1 MANNKINGQIKP
13 QDDILSLSDLWY
25 MCLSNW
31 KWFVVSVA
39 FALMLAFI
47 YVVRMEPV
55 YEQLAS
61 VMIKEDG
68 KRGGMSSD
76 VASAF
81 SDMGIGMTSSN
92 VENEAEVFKSPN
104 VILEV
109 VKRLNIDVNYST
121 DGRFHR
127 TTLYKKT
134 CPVDVAFTN
143 LAGDQ
148 SASLTLTLNGKD
160 EVAIS
165 AIMLD
170 GEECAGTYKGKLGD
184 SIKTPIGEIYVRKNL
199 EYVQNPEA
207 KPLSTIYVSRL
218 SDDSS
223 VSNVLGRLS
232 VWLNSKNNTIID
244 IAYSDVSIQRAQDII
259 NTLIEVYNQHWV
271 EDKNQ
276 IASSTSA
283 FINDRLAMIE
293 NELGNV
299 DSDISTYKSANMVPD
314 VQAAGAMYMQ
324 QANKTGQ
331 DMMELNNQ
339 IYMAKSI
346 RESLSSGTDV
356 NNYQLLPSNSGIQ
369 SPGIDTQ
376 IAEFNKLL
384 MQRNSYVANSSTE
397 NPTVKKLDAQL
408 VASRHA
414 ICSSLD
420 NVVTALETQIRNLQ
434 NYSRTTTSN
443 IQANPTQAK
452 NLLSVERQQKV
463 KEALYLFLLQKREEN
478 ELNKAFTAYN
488 TRVVA
493 TPHGK
498 KTPVEPV
505 SRNIFMIAFAIGLML
520 PAVVLYVAESMNTR
534 IRNRKEVEDAVTVPF
549 LAEIPDMGPK
559 RHFWER
565 KPKHTTHPVMVEDG
579 NRNVINEAF
588 RILRT
593 NLEFVT
599 DSSKRENVFV
609 TTSYNPG
616 NGKTFITLNMAVSL
630 AIKGKKVLL
639 FDGDMRH
646 TSLSKAFGAPGIG
659 LSSYLAGK
667 VDDVNA
673 IILHDADKG
682 LDVIPT
688 GAIPPNP
695 TELLYGPR
703 LKQLLDSL
711 RERYDYIF
719 IDCPPSDIVADTSII
734 TKLADRTIFVIRSGM
749 LERSMLPKLQEDYD
763 TKRFPN
769 MMLILNGTVYDSGSM
784 GGRYG
789 YAYAYGYGYYSSNS
803 KDYYSK
809 D

>member
-1 MANNKINGQIKP
+1 MVNNNKVQVKP

-25 MCLSNW
+25 MCISNW
-31 KWFVVSVA
+31 KWFVLSVA
-39 FALMLAFI
+39 VALMLAFV
-47 YVVRMEPV
+47 YVVSMEPV

-81 SDMGIGMTSSN
+81 SDMGLGMTSSN

-109 VKRLNIDVNYST
+109 VKRLNIDVNYTT

-127 TTLYKKT
+127 TTLYGKT
-134 CPVDVAFTN
+134 NPVLVTFKDANEDTGCSFTLDLGKNGEVSISDFVMGDEEQPDV
-143 LAGDQ
+143 
-148 SASLTLTLNGKD
+148 
-160 EVAIS
+160 I
-165 AIMLD
+165 
-170 GEECAGTYKGKLGD
+170 KGKINQPL
-184 SIKTPIGEIYVRKNL
+184 KTIAGIVVISPNPAYVVPEKPATRIYVTR
-199 EYVQNPEA
+199 
-207 KPLSTIYVSRL
+207 S
-218 SDDSS
+218 SDYSAVSS
-223 VSNVLGRLS
+223 VSGKLS

-244 IAYSDVSIQRAQDII
+244 IAYSDVSVDRAKDII
-259 NTLIEVYNQHWV
+259 NTLIEVYNIHWV

-283 FINDRLAMIE
+283 FINDRLAVIE
-293 NELGNV
+293 SELGNV

-314 VQAAGAMYMQ
+314 VHVAGAMYME

-331 DMMELNNQ
+331 DMMALNNQ
-339 IYMAKSI
+339 IFMAKSI
-346 RESLSSGTDV
+346 RESLSSGNDV
-356 NNYQLLPSNSGIQ
+356 NGYQLLPSNSGIDSQ
-369 SPGIDTQ
+369 GIDSQ
-376 IAEFNKLL
+376 IEEFNKML
-384 MQRNSYVANSSTE
+384 MQRNNYVANSSTE
-397 NPTVKKLDAQL
+397 NPIVKNLDKQL
-408 VASRHA
+408 VATRHA

-420 NVVTALETQIRNLQ
+420 NVITALETQIKNLQ
-434 NYSRTTTSN
+434 KYSNRTTSN

-463 KEALYLFLLQKREEN
+463 KESLYLYLLQKREEN

-488 TRVVA
+488 TRVVS
-493 TPHGK
+493 TPHGSK
-498 KTPVEPV
+498 VPVEPV
-505 SRNIFMIAFAIGLML
+505 TRNIFMIAFAVGLML
-520 PAVVLYVAESMNTR
+520 PTVVLYVKESMNTR
-534 IRNRKEVEDAVTVPF
+534 IRNRKEVEDAVSVPF
-549 LAEIPDMGPK
+549 LAEIPEMSPK
-559 RHFWER
+559 RHFWEK
-565 KPKHTTHPVMVEDG
+565 KPKHLTHPIMVKDG
-579 NRNVINEAF
+579 SRNVINEAF

-599 DSSKRENVFV
+599 DSSKKENIFC

-616 NGKTFITLNMAVSL
+616 NGKTFITLNIAVSL

-639 FDGDMRH
+639 IDGDMRH
-646 TSLSKAFGAPGIG
+646 TSLSKAFDSPGIG
-659 LSSYLAGK
+659 ISGYLAGK
-667 VDDVNA
+667 IDDVDM
-673 IILHDADKG
+673 IIKHDSEHG

-695 TELLYGPR
+695 TELLYSPR
-703 LKQLLDSL
+703 LKQLLDIV

-734 TKLADRTIFVIRSGM
+734 TKYADRTIFIIRAGM

-763 TKRFPN
+763 TQRFPN
-769 MMLILNGTVYDSGSM
+769 MMLILNGTIYENNTYGN
-784 GGRYG
+784 RYG
-789 YAYAYGYGYYSSNS
+789 YSYAYGYGYYGSNS

-809 D
+809 E

>member
-1 MANNKINGQIKP
+1 MVNNNKVQVKP

-25 MCLSNW
+25 MCISNW
-31 KWFVVSVA
+31 RWFVLSVA
-39 FALMLAFI
+39 VALMLAFV
-47 YVVRMEPV
+47 YVVSMEPV

-81 SDMGIGMTSSN
+81 SDMGLGMTSSN

-109 VKRLNIDVNYST
+109 VKRLNIDVNYTT

-127 TTLYKKT
+127 TTLYGKT
-134 CPVDVAFTN
+134 NPVLVTFKDANEDTGCSFTLDLGKNGEVSISDFVMGDEEQPDV
-143 LAGDQ
+143 
-148 SASLTLTLNGKD
+148 
-160 EVAIS
+160 I
-165 AIMLD
+165 
-170 GEECAGTYKGKLGD
+170 KGKINQP
-184 SIKTPIGEIYVRKNL
+184 IKTIAGIVVISPNPAYATRIYVTR
-199 EYVQNPEA
+199 
-207 KPLSTIYVSRL
+207 S
-218 SDDSS
+218 SDYSAVSS
-223 VSNVLGRLS
+223 VSGKLS

-244 IAYSDVSIQRAQDII
+244 IAYSDVSVDRAKDII
-259 NTLIEVYNQHWV
+259 NTLIEVYNIHWV

-283 FINDRLAMIE
+283 FINDRLAVIE

-314 VQAAGAMYMQ
+314 VHVAGAMYME

-331 DMMELNNQ
+331 DMMALNNQ
-339 IYMAKSI
+339 IFMAKSI
-346 RESLSSGTDV
+346 RESLSSGNDV
-356 NNYQLLPSNSGIQ
+356 NGYQLLPSNSGIDSQ
-369 SPGIDTQ
+369 GIDSQ
-376 IAEFNKLL
+376 ISEFNKML
-384 MQRNSYVANSSTE
+384 MQRNNYVANSSTE
-397 NPTVKKLDAQL
+397 NPVVKNLDKQL
-408 VASRHA
+408 VATRHA

-420 NVVTALETQIRNLQ
+420 NVITALETQIKNLQ
-434 NYSRTTTSN
+434 KYSNRTTSN

-463 KEALYLFLLQKREEN
+463 KESLYLYLLQKREEN

-488 TRVVA
+488 TRVVS
-493 TPHGK
+493 TPHGSK
-498 KTPVEPV
+498 VPVAPV
-505 SRNIFMIAFAIGLML
+505 TRNIFMIAFAVGLML
-520 PAVVLYVAESMNTR
+520 PAVVLYVKESMNTR
-534 IRNRKEVEDAVTVPF
+534 IRNRKEVEDAVSVPF
-549 LAEIPDMGPK
+549 LAEIPEMSPK
-559 RHFWER
+559 RHFWEK
-565 KPKHTTHPVMVEDG
+565 KPKHLTHPIMVKDG
-579 NRNVINEAF
+579 SRNVINEAF

-593 NLEFVT
+593 NLEFVN
-599 DSSKRENVFV
+599 DSSKKENIFC

-616 NGKTFITLNMAVSL
+616 NGKTFITLNIAVSL

-639 FDGDMRH
+639 IDGDMRH
-646 TSLSKAFGAPGIG
+646 TSLSKAFDSPGIG
-659 LSSYLAGK
+659 ISGYLAGK
-667 VDDVNA
+667 IDDVDM
-673 IILHDADKG
+673 IIKHDSEHG

-695 TELLYGPR
+695 TELLYSPR
-703 LKQLLDSL
+703 LKQLLDIV

-734 TKLADRTIFVIRSGM
+734 TKYADRTIFIIRAGM

-763 TKRFPN
+763 TQRFPN
-769 MMLILNGTVYDSGSM
+769 MMLILNGTIYENNTYGN
-784 GGRYG
+784 RYG
-789 YAYAYGYGYYSSNS
+789 YSYAYGYGYYGSNS

-809 D
+809 E

>member
-1 MANNKINGQIKP
+1 MTNNKNNVQNKP

-31 KWFVVSVA
+31 KWFVLSLV

-109 VKRLNIDVNYST
+109 VKRLNVDVNYST

-127 TTLYKKT
+127 RTLYKKA
-134 CPVDVAFTN
+134 CPVEVVFNN
-143 LAGDQ
+143 LSGEQ
-148 SASLTLTLNGKD
+148 SADFTLDLIGKD
-160 EVAIS
+160 EIS
-165 AIMLD
+165 ISSIILD
-170 GEECAGTYKGKLGD
+170 DEEIEGTYKGKFGQTL
-184 SIKTPIGEIYVRKNL
+184 STPIGGIIVRQNL
-199 EYVQNPEA
+199 AFVQDPED
-207 KPLSTIYVSRL
+207 KPISTIYVSRL
-218 SDDSS
+218 SDDEAVDC
-223 VSNVLGRLS
+223 VSNNLN

-244 IAYSDVSIQRAQDII
+244 IAYCDVSIERAQDII
-259 NTLIEVYNQHWV
+259 NTLIEVYNLHWV

-293 NELGNV
+293 SELGNV

-314 VQAAGAMYMQ
+314 VQAAGAMYME
-324 QANKTGQ
+324 QANKAGQ

-346 RESLSSGTDV
+346 RESLSAGTDV
-356 NNYQLLPSNSGIQ
+356 NKFQLLPSNSGIQ
-369 SPGIDTQ
+369 SPGIDSQ
-376 IAEFNKLL
+376 IAEFNKML

-408 VASRHA
+408 VASRNA

-420 NVVTALETQIRNLQ
+420 NVVISLETQIKNLQ
-434 NYSRTTTSN
+434 NYSRKTTSN
-443 IQANPTQAK
+443 IQANPTQAR

-463 KEALYLFLLQKREEN
+463 KESLYLYLLQKREEN

-488 TRVVA
+488 TRIVS

-498 KTPVEPV
+498 KIPVEPV
-505 SRNIFMIAFAIGLML
+505 SRNIFLIAFAVGLML
-520 PAVVLYVAESMNTR
+520 PAVVLYVTESMNTR
-534 IRNRKEVEDAVTVPF
+534 VRNRKEVEEAVSVPF
-549 LAEIPDMGPK
+549 LAEIPEMSPK
-559 RHFWER
+559 RHFWEK
-565 KPKHTTHPVMVEDG
+565 KPKHLVHPVMVEDG

-599 DSSKRENVFV
+599 DSSKNENVFC

-639 FDGDMRH
+639 VDGDMRH
-646 TSLSKAFGAPGIG
+646 TSMSKAFDSPGIG
-659 LSSYLAGK
+659 LSGYLAGK

-673 IILHDADKG
+673 IIKHDTEKG
-682 LDVIPT
+682 VDVIPT

-703 LKQLLDSL
+703 LKQLLDIL

-734 TKLADRTIFVIRSGM
+734 TKLADRTIFVIRAGM

-769 MMLILNGTVYDSGSM
+769 MMLILNGTVYDNSSM
-784 GGRYG
+784 GGRNG

-809 D
+809 E